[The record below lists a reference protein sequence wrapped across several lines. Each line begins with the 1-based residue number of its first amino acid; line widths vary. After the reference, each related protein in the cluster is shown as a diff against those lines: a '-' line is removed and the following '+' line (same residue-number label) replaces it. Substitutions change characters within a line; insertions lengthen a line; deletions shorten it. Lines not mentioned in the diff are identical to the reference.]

1 MLQYSPSGILS
12 LYDPT
17 GEIELD
23 TKLTQPLPDE
33 NANWFVPGMFVILD
47 GMYEEDG
54 RFTVYTALSPPL
66 ERREASAEIFGHVD
80 FLGNGVS
87 LDMSSPSGGGQQGR
101 MMRKVELALTHIRW
115 VAIGE
120 VTLDQPKT
128 LEALRKL
135 FEKYSKEPPML
146 FILSGN
152 FSSVPV
158 APGDNNAIRG
168 YKENFDALASLLVEF
183 PMICMNSTLL
193 FVPGDHDPWASAFSG
208 GSTAAWPRKA
218 VPEVFLNRVKRVA
231 NHVKC
236 ASSPCR
242 LGYFTSEVVVC
253 RDDIVG
259 RLQRTQIRFAKPA
272 QDDEM
277 EVDGTGVEPTQSAT
291 QVDDDTKLARKLVK
305 TILDQGYLS
314 PFPGNKRPVL
324 WDFAHT
330 LGLYPLPSAVCI
342 PTHRDGY
349 DANKRDSYYS
359 LSPSRRRL
367 RLLMRG
373 VMS

>member
-54 RFTVYTALSPPL
+54 RFTVYTALSPPP

-87 LDMSSPSGGGQQGR
+87 LDMSSPSGGGQQGS

-193 FVPGDHDPWASAFSG
+193 FIPGDHDPWASAFSG

-231 NHVKC
+231 KHVKC

-277 EVDGTGVEPTQSAT
+277 EVDGAGVEPTQSAT

-305 TILDQGYLS
+305 TVLDQGYLS
-314 PFPGNKRPVL
+314 PFLGNKRPVL

-342 PTHRDGY
+342 PTRRDGHDTNNRGSCY
-349 DANKRDSYYS
+349 L